1 MNLKTSN
8 VKTKRETKFHV
19 RYSLFSGKAFANFW
33 KFWTLFATFGLR
45 KKRKV
50 KGGTPFCRY
59 LNVVELLLHS
69 YRVVLQILKIVW
81 KLSLV
86 LSIDSMENKHRR
98 KKCWANSSWSGCD
111 HIIFLENL
119 KSCVGWLSIPMVNIG
134 LFGMLIIDCW
144 SGICNF
150 ST

>member
-8 VKTKRETKFHV
+8 VKTKSETQFHV

-33 KFWTLFATFGLR
+33 KFQTLFATFGLR
-45 KKRKV
+45 KKRKE

-59 LNVVELLLHS
+59 LNVVELVLHS
-69 YRVVLQILKIVW
+69 YKVVLQMLNIVW

-86 LSIDSMENKHRR
+86 LSIASMENKHGR
-98 KKCWANSSWSGCD
+98 KKCWTNSSWSGCD
-111 HIIFLENL
+111 HIIFLEIF
-119 KSCVGWLSIPMVNIG
+119 KGCVGWLSIPIVNIE
-134 LFGMLIIDCW
+134 LLDMLIIDCW

-150 ST
+150 WT